1 MGLISAYLIFAIA
14 TGLALHILV
23 TYPALQYARLEKP
36 ESKILSGLVIN
47 IVLLVTQIVAAPL
60 LVFVLIIPGMEKP
73 YTSGILKSLL
83 DVKN

>member
-14 TGLALHILV
+14 TGLAVHILV
-23 TYPALQYARLEKP
+23 TYPALQYARTQQP
-36 ESKILSGLVIN
+36 DNKILSSLTINVTLLIGQVIAAP
-47 IVLLVTQIVAAPL
+47 ILLPVLL
-60 LVFVLIIPGMEKP
+60 IPNMEKP